1 MNYWI
6 LQSNPECF
14 DILNWLR
21 DFNWL
26 HDESLVDCWNISWFA
41 KEVEPE
47 DIVFIWKS
55 KAKSDIRG
63 IYAKGKLGPLP
74 EKFPLEDREVH
85 YFIGEEGKAKKR
97 RLDSLPLIA
106 VRYTK
111 LYLDKP
117 LLSDTIEKVPELRGL
132 TILAKGHVHRR
143 GIHRLQIEQGRIIE
157 SILSIA

>member
-6 LQSNPECF
+6 LQSNPKYF
-14 DILNWLR
+14 RILDWLR

-26 HDESLVDCWNISWFA
+26 GDKTLIDCWAISLF
-41 KEVEPE
+41 KREVNSE

-63 IYAKGKLGPLP
+63 IYAKGKVEPLP
-74 EKFPLEDREVH
+74 DKFPLADREVH
-85 YFIGEEGKAKKR
+85 YFIGEKGKAEKE

-117 LLSDTIEKVPELRGL
+117 LLSDAIEKKPELHGL
-132 TILAKGHVHRR
+132 SILGNPRR
-143 GIHRLQIEQGRIIE
+143 GIHRLDAEQGRIIE
-157 SILSIA
+157 SLLS